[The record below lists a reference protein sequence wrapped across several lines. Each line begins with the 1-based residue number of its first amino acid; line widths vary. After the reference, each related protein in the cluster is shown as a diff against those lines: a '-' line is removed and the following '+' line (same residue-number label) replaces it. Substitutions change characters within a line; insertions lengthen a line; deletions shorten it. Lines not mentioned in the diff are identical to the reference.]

1 MTERDD
7 SVFIGHILDSI
18 EAIEEFSKNIT
29 QEELHTNRL
38 KKSAIV
44 REIEIIGE
52 ASKNLTPEFRKKQNQ
67 IIWKEIIGTRDVMI
81 HQYFG
86 VDLTVLWDILTKDL
100 PKLKKQILA
109 IKKDLEM

>member
-7 SVFIGHILDSI
+7 SVFIGHILESI
-18 EAIEEFSKNIT
+18 KAIEEFSKNIT

-52 ASKNLTPEFRKKQNQ
+52 ASKNLTPEFRKNK
-67 IIWKEIIGTRDVMI
+67 IKL
-81 HQYFG
+81 FG
-86 VDLTVLWDILTKDL
+86 EKLLEQETLWFINILELT
-100 PKLKKQILA
+100 
-109 IKKDLEM
+109 